1 MLGWLSGGT
10 VTAQEA
16 GTGRSGTTLVVRCD
30 CGFEV
35 RGTPDDVVE
44 AMQRHAKTVHNMS
57 ATREQV
63 LERAQP
69 A

>member
-1 MLGWLSGGT
+1 MSESESRDGGT
-10 VTAQEA
+10 
-16 GTGRSGTTLVVRCD
+16 LVARCD

-35 RGTPDDVVE
+35 RGTADEVVE
-44 AMQRHAKTVHNMS
+44 GMQAHARNVHNMN

-63 LERAQP
+63 LERATQ